1 LVFGSTETVFANR
14 APPYSAR
21 VLVAE
26 HILPDGGRSLT
37 HLEEAPGGV
46 RLRVD
51 QDGTD
56 ALLPGAAVEAV
67 MQRYGKPLDP
77 AHDEAGGEAITLG
90 VGKSLERMRFRAAV
104 DVEARDYLVLRG
116 TGEPLAA
123 LATGVAAALRF
134 LARRRAVID

>member
-1 LVFGSTETVFANR
+1 MPA
-14 APPYSAR
+14 

-26 HILPDGGRSLT
+26 HILPDGARSRT
-37 HLEEAPGGV
+37 HLHEAPGGV

-56 ALLPGAAVEAV
+56 AVLSGAAVEAV
-67 MQRYGKPLDP
+67 MQRYGRPLDP
-77 AHDEAGGEAITLG
+77 DCDVDRGESITLG
-90 VGKSLERMRFRAAV
+90 VGKSLERLRFRAAV

-116 TGEPLAA
+116 RGEPLAA

-134 LARRRAVID
+134 LARRSGLEP